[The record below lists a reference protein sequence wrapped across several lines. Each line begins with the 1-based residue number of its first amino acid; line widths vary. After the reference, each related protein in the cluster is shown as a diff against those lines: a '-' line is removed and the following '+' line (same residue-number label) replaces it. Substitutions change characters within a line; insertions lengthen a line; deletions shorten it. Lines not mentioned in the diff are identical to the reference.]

1 MAVPDFVRVRHENG
15 QHISIS
21 RAKAEAAGYK
31 PLKQEALGRDGR
43 PLPPKTRVS
52 LGEKAAAAK
61 PNPTHE
67 APASEESQED

>member
-1 MAVPDFVRVRHENG
+1 MPLPDFVRVRAENG

-43 PLPPKTRVS
+43 ALPPKTRVS
-52 LGEKAAAAK
+52 ISEKAAAAK
-61 PNPTHE
+61 PTTTRE
-67 APASEESQED
+67 ADASEESQED